1 LGYLDKNKYLSTNL
15 REAVWRISDPA
26 APIWGRCATVE
37 ILPMEDT
44 LTRVNTIFCDVFN
57 DPALVVSRRTSAKDI
72 PDWDS
77 IMHVSLVVTVEKAFG
92 IRFSSSEVG
101 GVQNV
106 GELVDLIDSRGRK

>member
-1 LGYLDKNKYLSTNL
+1 
-15 REAVWRISDPA
+15 
-26 APIWGRCATVE
+26 
-37 ILPMEDT
+37 MEDT

-57 DPALVVSRRTSAKDI
+57 DPALVISRRTSAKDI

-101 GVQNV
+101 GLQNV
-106 GELVDLIDSRGRK
+106 GELVDLIDARGRK